1 MGLERAG
8 RERQVMARDRDDRD
22 TVAKHNTHSAL
33 RIEDKRVR
41 KESKVRNIEESGGG
55 SEDKREKKLSEV
67 RNVEESGGG
76 SED

>member
-1 MGLERAG
+1 
-8 RERQVMARDRDDRD
+8 MARD

-55 SEDKREKKLSEV
+55 NEDKREKKLSEV